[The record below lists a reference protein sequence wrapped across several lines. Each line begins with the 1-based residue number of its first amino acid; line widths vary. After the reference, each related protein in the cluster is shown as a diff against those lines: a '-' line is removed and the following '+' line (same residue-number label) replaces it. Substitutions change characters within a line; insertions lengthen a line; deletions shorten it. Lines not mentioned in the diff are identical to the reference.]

1 LFGLT
6 VFLAAFLLFL
16 VQPILGK
23 MILPWFGGSA
33 GVWAVCLLYFQA
45 SLLGGYAY
53 AHGLRRFLPPRWQF
67 GVHSLLLMASI
78 LWLPILPSSD
88 WRHLNHLDPSIRIL
102 GLLAGTTGLPYLLVS
117 ATGPLLQSW
126 FASLRPGNSAYRFY
140 ALSNLGSLLGL
151 ICFPLLVEPRFSSSG
166 QAWGWSGAY
175 LVFVVLSAG
184 ICRTL
189 GKKKI
194 DLPLPETVSPSREV
208 RKPGTGEQ
216 LGWIVLAACG
226 SALMMAV
233 TNQLS
238 QNLAPIPLL
247 WILPLGLYLVS
258 FIVCFDTEQGY
269 RRKIGIPALILSLG
283 AMAYI
288 LFNDYRNILT
298 VSVPIL
304 LAGLFFGCLVC
315 HGELAKRKPDTLFLT
330 KFYLLLS
337 LGGVLGGAFV
347 ALAAPVL
354 FRTYAELP
362 LVMAACGGIVSVIV
376 WKEMEGYPR
385 IGKAGV
391 RSAVVAF
398 SLALCVYLAVHKRQE
413 DQRYHLQV
421 RDFYGMLQVKDE
433 VDPDDGRVRIL
444 MHGTIQHGAQ
454 LRQKAH
460 QLEPTLYYLR
470 SSGVGLALK
479 YLQGRTQ
486 LRVGAV
492 GLGAGVLAGYCRAAD
507 VFRFYEI
514 NPGVVDIAKSQFT
527 FLGNCAGQWDV
538 LLGDARITLEKQE
551 PQHFDLLAV
560 DAFSG
565 DAIPVHLL
573 TREAFLEYFRHL
585 KPDGI
590 LAVHVSNMY
599 LDLIPIVAGLARE
612 EGKGAIAV
620 FDDGQEGRFTTK
632 NDWVLVS
639 GQPAVFK
646 DPVFTR
652 RSVKRIQGD
661 PRFRLWTDSYSNV
674 LQILHINSIPNQQ
687 GAEDTSG

>member
-1 LFGLT
+1 MSFFQDPPRWLFGLT

-33 GVWAVCLLYFQA
+33 GVWAVCLLFFQT
-45 SLLGGYAY
+45 SLLAGYAY
-53 AHGLRRFLPPRWQF
+53 AHGLRRFLHPRRQF
-67 GVHSLLLMASI
+67 TVHIILLMASF

-88 WRHLNHLDPSIRIL
+88 WRHLNHLDPAIRIL
-102 GLLAGTTGLPYLLVS
+102 GLLAGTTGLPYLLIS

-126 FASLRPGNSAYRFY
+126 FAEFHPGNSAYRFY
-140 ALSNLGSLLGL
+140 ALSNVGSFLGL
-151 ICFPLLVEPRFSSSG
+151 ICFPLMVEPRLTSTG
-166 QAWGWSGAY
+166 QAWGWSGVY
-175 LVFVVLSAG
+175 MVFVMLSAG
-184 ICRTL
+184 ICWTM

-194 DLPLPETVSPSREV
+194 ALPVPNLISRRAAEHTPSMTDQ
-208 RKPGTGEQ
+208 GI
-216 LGWIVLAACG
+216 WIGLAACG

-247 WILPLGLYLVS
+247 WILPLGLYLIS
-258 FIVCFDTEQGY
+258 FVLCFDTAQGY
-269 RRKIGIPALILSLG
+269 HRKISIPALLMSLG

-298 VSVPIL
+298 VSIPTM

-315 HGELAKRKPDTLFLT
+315 HGELARRKPDTLFLT

-354 FRTYAELP
+354 FKTYAELP
-362 LVMAACGGIVSVIV
+362 ICMAACGGIASAIV
-376 WKEMEGYPR
+376 WKEMDRYPR
-385 IGKAGV
+385 IRKAGV
-391 RSAVVAF
+391 RAAVSALC
-398 SLALCVYLAVHKRQE
+398 LALCVYLAVHKRQE
-413 DQRYHLQV
+413 DKRYRLQV
-421 RDFYGMLQVKDE
+421 RDFYGMLQVRDE
-433 VDPDDGRVRIL
+433 FDPDDGRVRIL

-454 LRQKAH
+454 LQQRAYH
-460 QLEPTLYYLR
+460 LEPTLYYLR
-470 SSGVGLALK
+470 TSGVGMALK

-486 LRVGAV
+486 LRVGAI
-492 GLGAGVLAGYCRAAD
+492 GLGAGVLASYCRAAD
-507 VFRFYEI
+507 IFRFYEI
-514 NPGVVDIAKSQFT
+514 NPEVVDIAKSQFT
-527 FLGNCAGQWDV
+527 FLGNCAGQWDF

-573 TREAFLEYFRHL
+573 TREAFGEYFRHL

-612 EGKGAIAV
+612 EGKTAIAV
-620 FDDGQEGRFTTK
+620 FDDGQEGRFTTR
-632 NDWVLVS
+632 NDWVLIS

-646 DPVFTR
+646 
-652 RSVKRIQGD
+652 
-661 PRFRLWTDSYSNV
+661 
-674 LQILHINSIPNQQ
+674 
-687 GAEDTSG
+687 